1 MCGIFAYVGP
11 REAAPLLLEGL
22 RRVEYRGYD
31 SAGVA
36 VANARGAVH
45 VRKAAGKLDSLAR
58 LVAADAPAGS
68 CGIGHTRWATHG
80 KPTDDNAHPHTDP
93 SGRVA
98 AVHNGIVENH
108 LALKRRLTD
117 AGRVFASATDSEV
130 IPHLVE
136 ARVSAGADLADAVRA
151 AAAELDG
158 ANAVVCLDARD
169 PRRLVAVRLGNAGGL
184 AVGYGDGEMF
194 VASDLPAL
202 AGLAARALPLA
213 PGQVADVT
221 PEGARITDLSGKPTA
236 AAPLT
241 LPADAVAAAKGGYR
255 HFMLKE
261 THEQPEAAMN
271 ALRGRI
277 AFDSPALTVH
287 EAGFTDAE
295 AAAFKRVVLVGMGTS
310 LFAAQLGALYLEEL
324 ARIPASA
331 EDASEFR
338 YRRPV
343 LDRET
348 LVVAVAQS
356 GETADTL
363 EAMHAAQTAGARLLA
378 VVNAEGSQATRL
390 AGNTLLLRA
399 GPEIA
404 VASTKTFTN
413 ALVCLLL
420 TALELGQ
427 RRGVLDEEAVTAHVG
442 ALAHLPALLG
452 EAIALNDGAYPRL
465 AKRYGAMRRFLY
477 VGRGRL
483 LPIALE
489 GAMKL
494 KEVSYIHAEG
504 MSAAMMKHGP
514 IALVDKETPVVA
526 LAPAHGMRDKMLA
539 NINEVAAREGPVLAV
554 ATAGDDEV
562 AALASDVL
570 WTPPGAPLLEPIAAA
585 IPLQLLAYHVAL
597 HTGADV
603 DQPRNLAKSVTV
615 E

>member
-36 VANARGAVH
+36 VADGRGAVQ
-45 VRKAAGKLDSLAR
+45 VRKAAGKLDALER
-58 LVAADAPAGS
+58 LVAADAPAGA
-68 CGIGHTRWATHG
+68 CGVGHTRWATHG

-108 LALKRRLTD
+108 LALKRRLTG

-136 ARVSAGADLADAVRA
+136 ERLSAGADLADAVRA
-151 AAAELDG
+151 AAAELEG
-158 ANAVVCLDARD
+158 ANAIVCLDAQD

-184 AVGYGDGEMF
+184 AVGYGSGEMF

-202 AGLAARALPLA
+202 AGLAERALLLA
-213 PGQVADVT
+213 PGQAADVT
-221 PEGARITDLSGKPTA
+221 PEGARITDLSGKSVA
-236 AAPLT
+236 AAPRP
-241 LPADAVAAAKGGYR
+241 LPADAVGAAKGGYR

-261 THEQPEAAMN
+261 IHEQPEAAMN
-271 ALRGRI
+271 ALRGRT
-277 AFDSPALTVH
+277 AFDAPALTLD
-287 EAGFTDAE
+287 EAGFTDAG

-310 LFAAQLGALYLEEL
+310 LFAAQLGALYVEEL
-324 ARIPASA
+324 ARVPASA

-338 YRRPV
+338 YRRPA

-363 EAMHAAQTAGARLLA
+363 EAMHAARAAGARLLA
-378 VVNAEGSQATRL
+378 VVNAEGSQATHV
-390 AGNTLLLRA
+390 ADSALLLRA

-420 TALELGQ
+420 TALDLGQ
-427 RRGVLDEEAVTAHVG
+427 RRGVLDDEAVAQHVG
-442 ALAHLPALLG
+442 DLAHLPALLG
-452 EAIALNDGAYPRL
+452 DAIALNEGVYPRL
-465 AKRYGAMRRFLY
+465 AARYGEMRRFLY

-526 LAPAHGMRDKMLA
+526 LAPAHGMRDKMLG

-554 ATAGDDEV
+554 ATEGDEEA

-570 WTPPGAPLLEPIAAA
+570 WTPPSAPLLEPIAAA
-585 IPLQLLAYHVAL
+585 IPLQLFAYHVADYK
-597 HTGADV
+597 GADV

>member
-1 MCGIFAYVGP
+1 MCGIFAYVGD

-36 VANARGAVH
+36 VADGRGAVQ
-45 VRKAAGKLDSLAR
+45 VRKAAGKLDALAR
-58 LVAADAPAGS
+58 LVAAGAPAGS
-68 CGIGHTRWATHG
+68 CGVGHTRWATHG
-80 KPTDDNAHPHTDP
+80 RPTDDNAHPHTDS
-93 SGRVA
+93 SGRIA
-98 AVHNGIVENH
+98 IVHNGIVENH
-108 LALKRRLTD
+108 LALKRRLTEE
-117 AGRVFASATDSEV
+117 GRVFASATDSEV

-136 ARVSAGADLADAVRA
+136 ARVSAGADLVDAVRS
-151 AAAELDG
+151 AAAELEG
-158 ANAVVCLDARD
+158 ANAIVCVDARD

-184 AVGYGDGEMF
+184 AIGYGRGEMF
-194 VASDLPAL
+194 AASDLPAL
-202 AGLAARALPLA
+202 AGLAERALPLA

-221 PEGARITDLSGKPTA
+221 PAGARITDLSGRPVA
-236 AAPLT
+236 SLPQP
-241 LPADAVAAAKGGYR
+241 LPADAVGAAKGGYR

-261 THEQPEAAMN
+261 IHEQPEAAMN

-277 AFDSPALTVH
+277 SFDPPALTVD
-287 EAGFTDAE
+287 EAGFTDEE

-310 LFAAQLGALYLEEL
+310 LFAAQLGALYVEEL
-324 ARIPASA
+324 ARIPATA

-343 LDRET
+343 IDSET

-363 EAMHAAQTAGARLLA
+363 EAMHAAQQAGARLLA
-378 VVNAEGSQATRL
+378 VVNAEESQATRL
-390 AGNTLLLRA
+390 ADSTLLLRA

-413 ALVCLLL
+413 SLVCLLL

-427 RRGVLDEEAVTAHVG
+427 RRGVLSGEAVAAHAG

-452 EAIALNDGAYPRL
+452 EAIALNAGDYPRM
-465 AKRYGAMRRFLY
+465 AKVYGAMRRCLY
-477 VGRGRL
+477 VGRGLL

-514 IALVDKETPVVA
+514 IALVDRDTPVVA
-526 LAPAHGMRDKMLA
+526 LAAARGIRDKMLG
-539 NINEVAAREGPVLAV
+539 NINEVAAREGRVVAV
-554 ATAGDDEV
+554 ATVGDDEV
-562 AALASDVL
+562 AGLAPDVL
-570 WTPPGAPLLEPIAAA
+570 WTPSSAPLLEPIAAA
-585 IPLQLLAYHVAL
+585 IPLQVFAYHVAL
-597 HTGADV
+597 HIGADI